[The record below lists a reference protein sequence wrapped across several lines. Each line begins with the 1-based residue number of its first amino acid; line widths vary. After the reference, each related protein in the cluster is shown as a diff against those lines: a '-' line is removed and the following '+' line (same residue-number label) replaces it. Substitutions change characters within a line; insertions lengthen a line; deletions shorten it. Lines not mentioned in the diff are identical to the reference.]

1 MAIIAELVVNNYNI
15 ITESKVAEIIV
26 VIDSRA
32 SPVDKYNRLL
42 NSSSFFP
49 FYTSNKILLYSL
61 RSTSLLLSLTTYFY
75 IFFRSLEIEVIPVLD
90 RS

>member
-15 ITESKVAEIIV
+15 ITKSKVAEIIV